1 MARLLADAEKLSG
14 VHYDIDNLGDVYS
27 AIHVIQENLGLTGVA
42 AEEASETFTGSLNA
56 MKASAQNVLANL
68 ALGEDIRP
76 ALQTLGTSVRAF
88 FVNNLMPMI
97 GNIFASLPDVLGN
110 LNGIVLGLINSMVEE
125 LPAGIDMFVTTFG
138 SLLTEILSAAPY
150 IAEAA
155 FNIASGLVNALI
167 SFDWVTF
174 GTSLVQTIKDNLDLA
189 AGEIMG
195 QDSFILDDILASITE
210 AMPQVLSVGVAIVQN
225 LVQGAL
231 TMLPELLNMAQSVIM
246 SFATYVMNNAPQI
259 LQSGAEIL
267 NTIIQGIAQAIPML
281 VTSAVEIISNLAQ
294 FLLNE
299 DNLATI
305 IETGVNLIISLV
317 SGLTDAIV
325 YIIEAMPE
333 IIASIVNA
341 FSEFDW
347 LTVGKNII
355 QGIINGIKAMASAL
369 YDAIVDICKSAF
381 QSVKD
386 FFQIASPSRLMRDQI
401 GHWIPPGIAVGAEEN
416 EKPLIDEMKHLS
428 IVATES
434 YNPSFDA
441 IDTQADTRMDAIVGL
456 LARYLPDCAKDT
468 VIDGKSLL
476 DGIDRGL
483 GMEGAFA

>member
-174 GTSLVQTIKDNLDLA
+174 GTSLVQTIKDNLDFNGLLHTAKRALLA
-189 AGEIMG
+189 AERNGK
-195 QDSFILDDILASITE
+195 STSLFLTCFIPLF
-210 AMPQVLSVGVAIVQN
+210 AID
-225 LVQGAL
+225 
-231 TMLPELLNMAQSVIM
+231 
-246 SFATYVMNNAPQI
+246 ATR
-259 LQSGAEIL
+259 SGK
-267 NTIIQGIAQAIPML
+267 
-281 VTSAVEIISNLAQ
+281 VTSLRFRRLDYIRGRRDTFFRNIKRSHINRLDSSPGRSRNFPRRLKPDIGGISLAQ
-294 FLLNE
+294 CGN
-299 DNLATI
+299 N
-305 IETGVNLIISLV
+305 
-317 SGLTDAIV
+317 
-325 YIIEAMPE
+325 
-333 IIASIVNA
+333 
-341 FSEFDW
+341 
-347 LTVGKNII
+347 
-355 QGIINGIKAMASAL
+355 
-369 YDAIVDICKSAF
+369 
-381 QSVKD
+381 
-386 FFQIASPSRLMRDQI
+386 
-401 GHWIPPGIAVGAEEN
+401 
-416 EKPLIDEMKHLS
+416 
-428 IVATES
+428 
-434 YNPSFDA
+434 
-441 IDTQADTRMDAIVGL
+441 
-456 LARYLPDCAKDT
+456 
-468 VIDGKSLL
+468 
-476 DGIDRGL
+476 
-483 GMEGAFA
+483 